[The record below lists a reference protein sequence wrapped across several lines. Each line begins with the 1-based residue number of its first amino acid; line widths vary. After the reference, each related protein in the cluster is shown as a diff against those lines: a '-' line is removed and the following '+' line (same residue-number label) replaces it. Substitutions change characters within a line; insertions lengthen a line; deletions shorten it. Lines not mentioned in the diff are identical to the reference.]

1 MPAYKQTSTISA
13 VLLGEKL
20 GGVGVTTSGNN
31 YKSRG
36 AKGQGKRK
44 NPTRC
49 PFHLLTQNPT
59 SDNYHYVN
67 QDLKALYFSELHI
80 IVPYN
85 LVKYGG
91 NGHIGRGKW
100 SNPGHQR
107 LRGKCLSRCQR
118 SAHLPITSN
127 SFTLATVKPT

>member
-49 PFHLLTQNPT
+49 PFQLLTQNPT
-59 SDNYHYVN
+59 SDNYHYVK
-67 QDLKALYFSELHI
+67 QHSKALYISELHI

-85 LVKYGG
+85 LVKWRG
-91 NGHIGRGKW
+91 NCHDGRGKW

-107 LRGKCLSRCQR
+107 LTGKCLSRCQR

-127 SFTLATVKPT
+127 RLIHHITL